1 MASSAH
7 TCIHCGNAYA
17 VSPEEDAF
25 RAKIAPVFAGKKY
38 DIPRP
43 THCPECRQQRRVAQ
57 ANQMHLY
64 KRKCDLTGEE
74 MVSNYH
80 PADPY
85 PVYKQKVWWSDRYDP
100 LKYGRDFDFSR
111 PFFEQY
117 NELLLSVPRH
127 NVNTAYEFDE
137 NADYT
142 NYATNNKNCYLI
154 FDSDYNRDCFYSYS
168 LNHCE
173 SCMDCFRLRKGELC
187 YECVDCVEC
196 YNCKYVRDCQN
207 CHDSLFLSNCIGCK
221 HCILCANQQNKEY
234 CIRNVKVSRQEFE
247 RTVAEL
253 QSFAALQAFDKEFEA
268 FRLRFPQKY
277 MHGVQNEDVLGDY
290 ITGSKHAYH
299 CFDSSDM
306 WDCTYCYQ
314 IWEPVK
320 DSLDLQEIG
329 DAELCYE
336 SAFGGLKTRNLLFTS
351 HCFSNVRLTYCT
363 YCMNCS
369 DLFGC
374 VGMKRNQYCI
384 FNKQYQKEEYE
395 KLAGRIIEHMQKS
408 GEWGEYF
415 PIQYACFP
423 YNTTQAQTYFPLTK
437 EEVLNGGWPAGRSA
451 ASAQSSNAHLCQG
464 YGGQPPLRV
473 GWKWRDESDD
483 MPKVVKTIPGARLPN
498 TIADV
503 PDDILNWAVT
513 CEKTKR
519 PFRIIKQELDLYRQ
533 MKLPVP
539 HRHPDERHRL
549 RMTLRNPRKLW
560 SRKCAECQK
569 TIETTYAPERP
580 EIVHCEQC
588 YLKEVY

>member
-1 MASSAH
+1 MILFVESANH
-7 TCIHCGNAYA
+7 RHNLGMEKSCVSCGQRFT
-17 VSPEEDAF
+17 VTPDEDAF
-25 RAKIAPVFAGKKY
+25 REKVAPLFAGKTY
-38 DIPRP
+38 PIPSP
-43 THCPECRQQRRVAQ
+43 THCPPCRQQRRVAQ

-64 KRKCDLTGEE
+64 KRKCGLTGEE

-80 PADPY
+80 PSDPY
-85 PVYKQKVWWSDRYDP
+85 PVYKQKVWWTDRYDP
-100 LKYGRDFDFSR
+100 LQYGRDFDFSR
-111 PFFEQY
+111 PLFEQY
-117 NELLLSVPRH
+117 NELLLLVPRH

-137 NADYT
+137 NADFT

-154 FDSDYNRDCFYSYS
+154 FDSDYNRDCYYSYS

-173 SCMDCFRLRKGELC
+173 SCMDCLRIRKGELL

-196 YNCKYVRDCQN
+196 YHCKYLRDCTN
-207 CHDSLFLSNCIGCK
+207 CSDSLFLSNCIGCK
-221 HCILCANQQNKEY
+221 HCILCSNLQNKEY
-234 CIRNVKVSRQEFE
+234 CIRNQQVSRQEYE
-247 RTVAEL
+247 RTLVAL
-253 QSFAALQAFDKEFEA
+253 QSGTTIRKYREEFEV

-277 MHGVQNEDVLGDY
+277 MHGVHNEDVLGDY
-290 ITGSKHAYH
+290 VTNSKHARH

-336 SAFGGLKTRNLLFTS
+336 SAFGGLKSRNLLFTS

-384 FNKQYQKEEYE
+384 FNKQYSKEEYE
-395 KLAGRIIEHMQKS
+395 ALAGRIITHMQKT

-415 PIQYACFP
+415 PVQYACFP
-423 YNTTQAQTYFPLTK
+423 YNTTLAQEYFPLSR
-437 EEVLNGGWPAGRSA
+437 EEVLQR
-451 ASAQSSNAHLCQG
+451 
-464 YGGQPPLRV
+464 
-473 GWKWRDESDD
+473 GWKWREEKDEI
-483 MPKVVKTIPGARLPN
+483 PQVKKTIPAGKLPE
-498 TIADV
+498 TIDAI

-513 CEKTKR
+513 CEVTKR

-533 MKLPVP
+533 LAVP
-539 HRHPDERHRL
+539 IPHLHPDERHKR
-549 RMTLRNPRKLW
+549 RMALRNPRHLW
-560 SRKCAECQK
+560 SRKCQKCGK
-569 TIETTYAPERP
+569 TIDSSMLQIDR
-580 EIVHCEQC
+580 
-588 YLKEVY
+588 